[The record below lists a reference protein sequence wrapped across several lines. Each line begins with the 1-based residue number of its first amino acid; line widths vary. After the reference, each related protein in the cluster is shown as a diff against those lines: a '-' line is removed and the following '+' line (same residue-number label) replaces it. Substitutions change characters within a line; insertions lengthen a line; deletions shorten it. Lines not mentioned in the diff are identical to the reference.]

1 MTRLVDTTIRLLSQD
16 PLAGHLSTARLLRL
30 AEAQDG
36 AGYAGLEVSGGGCFE
51 AAINRAVESPWE
63 RIRAVKSRAPNTPLL
78 MALRGTF
85 LVGGRP
91 AGQDLVRR
99 FILCAAESG
108 IDIFRLHDPL
118 NDVEDLEGPA
128 AAVREAGAR
137 LYAGLVFSEG
147 PGEEALDGAARR
159 LVSLGADRV
168 VLHDP
173 AGALDPATAGRL
185 IEHLRTATRVPV
197 GLYNQSP
204 GGSAFAVAI
213 EAARAGA
220 DPIAT
225 ASYPVAMLTHRV
237 PAELLAQALS
247 GLGLDTGVERDHA
260 WDIARDVEGDLA
272 EVMASAPPVSPHVAL
287 RAALARVPVGLV
299 VGLERRLRAV
309 GATDRLDEVLDE
321 VPRVREDC
329 GLPPSAAPVGRML
342 ASQSITHVL
351 SARRWAA
358 VDEDMRRLL
367 LGEYGH
373 PPGDVAPEARAVAEA
388 TPAEAD
394 PELTFEE
401 ARDEAGSLAASEE
414 DLCLVALFGERAVP
428 LLETVRGRGMLS
440 GEDTTMDEGE
450 AARVRRLIDVLSES
464 EMAELTVEDGP
475 TRITLRKP
483 DATPTYVA
491 PPPAPEPDEAAG
503 QEPSATGNGPV
514 DGEAVVRIESPMV
527 GTFYRAASPTAPPFV
542 EEGDTVEVGD
552 VLCILEAMKLFNEL
566 TSDHAGTIRR
576 VLAKNA
582 DAVEYGQP
590 LFEIVPG

>member
-63 RIRAVKSRAPNTPLL
+63 RIRAVKSRAPNTPLV

-85 LVGGRP
+85 LAGGRP

-137 LYAGLVFSEG
+137 LYGGLVYSEG

-159 LVSLGADRV
+159 LVALGADRI

-173 AGALDPATAGRL
+173 AGALDPASAGGL
-185 IEHLRTATRVPV
+185 VEHLRDTARVPV

-204 GGSAFAVAI
+204 GGTAFAVAI

-247 GLGLDTGVERDHA
+247 GLGIDTGVERDRT
-260 WDIARDVEGDLA
+260 WDIARQVEGDLA
-272 EVMASAPPVSPHVAL
+272 EVVASAPPVSPHVAL

-299 VGLERRLRAV
+299 AGLERRLRAV
-309 GATDRLDEVLDE
+309 GASDRLDEVLDE
-321 VPRVREDC
+321 VHRVRADS
-329 GLPPSAAPVGRML
+329 GLPPSASPVGRML
-342 ASQSITHVL
+342 ASQAITHVL

-367 LGEYGH
+367 VGEYGH
-373 PPGDVAPEARAVAEA
+373 PPAPVAPEALAVAQA
-388 TPAEAD
+388 TPAEPE
-394 PELTFEE
+394 PELSFED
-401 ARDEAGSLAASEE
+401 ARTGAGSLAASEE
-414 DLCLVALFGERAVP
+414 DLCLVALFGDRALP
-428 LLETVRGRGMLS
+428 LLETVRGRGMAS
-440 GEDTTMDEGE
+440 GDDSTLDDGE

-464 EMAELTVEDGP
+464 EMAELTVEEGP

-483 DATPTYVA
+483 DAAPAYVP
-491 PPPAPEPDEAAG
+491 PPPAADPDGAAGEAA
-503 QEPSATGNGPV
+503 SANGPP
-514 DGEAVVRIESPMV
+514 DGDAVVRIEAPMV
-527 GTFYRAASPTAPPFV
+527 GTFYRASSPTAPPFV
-542 EEGDTVEVGD
+542 EVGDRVEVGD

-566 TSDHAGTIRR
+566 TSEHAGTIRK

-590 LFEIVPG
+590 LFEIVPS